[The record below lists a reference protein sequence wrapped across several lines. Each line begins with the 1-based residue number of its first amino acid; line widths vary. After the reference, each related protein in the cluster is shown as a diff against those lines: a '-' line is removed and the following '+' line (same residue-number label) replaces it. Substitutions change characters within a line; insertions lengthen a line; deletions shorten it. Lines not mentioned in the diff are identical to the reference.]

1 MKDQDETNFT
11 EMYLVTPQIYKKII
25 DSIPHKSDRDFIESY
40 NKKESDSSISDDK
53 QQQPQQLNNSASNE
67 ITEMST
73 SLEHNNADE
82 AKKLDNDD
90 CGMILQKLK
99 HIEEMVTNKLSTK
112 VEDDHIHDRRKTFVK
127 TIDLHSPNLQK
138 QTSDSQTSENLM
150 QKDDPTVATSS
161 IKSLDNSSEA
171 PKIKRLKWIC
181 EYCGKIF
188 ASKWNRQRHIN
199 TIHHKNV
206 KSAETNTKAK
216 KTSNETSNNEIET
229 KPMTSQV
236 SRKRKQSSNDSSED
250 EIERKKI
257 KLFLKRKEAF
267 GSQKRSKF
275 PKWTSQIK

>member
-127 TIDLHSPNLQK
+127 
-138 QTSDSQTSENLM
+138 
-150 QKDDPTVATSS
+150 
-161 IKSLDNSSEA
+161 
-171 PKIKRLKWIC
+171 RW
-181 EYCGKIF
+181 
-188 ASKWNRQRHIN
+188 
-199 TIHHKNV
+199 
-206 KSAETNTKAK
+206 
-216 KTSNETSNNEIET
+216 
-229 KPMTSQV
+229 
-236 SRKRKQSSNDSSED
+236 
-250 EIERKKI
+250 
-257 KLFLKRKEAF
+257 
-267 GSQKRSKF
+267 
-275 PKWTSQIK
+275 